1 MDDLDLFGDDERA
14 RARAGPDSGAR
25 GARGR
30 RRSEPAPSAPA
41 EPAYVA
47 PSADAPLAARMRPRS
62 LDDFVGQDHL
72 LAPGKALRELIEQD
86 AIGSIIFWGPPG
98 TGKTTLARI
107 IAERTSAAFVHFS
120 AVTEGVARV
129 REIIVQARER
139 RQADGRRTILF
150 CDEIHRFNKAQQD
163 AFLPHVEAGTIAL
176 IGATTE
182 NPSFEVI
189 GALLSRSRVFVLR
202 TLSRDDL
209 LILLRRA
216 LADTEHGLGAL
227 ELAAADD
234 ALDFIAVE
242 ADGDAR
248 RALNTLETA
257 ATLVGAR
264 GNITADVAREAM
276 QLRFARFDK
285 GGEEHFNILSAY
297 HKSLRGSD
305 PDAALYWMARMLEG
319 GQDPLI
325 IFRRAIAMAA
335 EDIGMADPAALRLAV
350 AAREAFRILGPPEGF
365 LPLAELTVYLATANK
380 SNRAYRAFHD
390 ALEAA
395 RRTPA
400 APVPLHLRNA
410 PTRLM
415 EELGYHAGYLYPHDA
430 DAAYVEQQYLPDE
443 LTHERF
449 YEPGP
454 MGFEKEI
461 GRRMQWWRQFATG
474 SEAETGERPE
484 AEAGSESETA
494 EHDTTKD
501 RTKRR
506 RRQ

>member
-1 MDDLDLFGDDERA
+1 MDDLDLFGNDERSRNRASGSESA
-14 RARAGPDSGAR
+14 R
-25 GARGR
+25 RGR
-30 RRSEPAPSAPA
+30 SRTRGETGTSAAPA
-41 EPAYVA
+41 YAEAT
-47 PSADAPLAARMRPRS
+47 ADAPLAARMRPRS
-62 LDDFVGQDHL
+62 LDEFVGQEHL
-72 LAPGKALRELIEQD
+72 LAPGRALRALIEQD
-86 AIGSIIFWGPPG
+86 AIGSVIFWGPPG

-107 IAERTSAAFVHFS
+107 IAERTRATFVHFS

-129 REIIVQARER
+129 REIIAQARER
-139 RQADGRRTILF
+139 QQSEGQRTILF
-150 CDEIHRFNKAQQD
+150 CDEIHRFNKGQQD
-163 AFLPHVEAGTIAL
+163 AFLPHVEAGTIVL

-189 GALLSRSRVFVLR
+189 GALLSRSRVFVLQP
-202 TLSRDDL
+202 LSPNDL
-209 LILLRRA
+209 QMLLRRA
-216 LADTEHGLGAL
+216 LADVDRGLGARSIMATDEAL
-227 ELAAADD
+227 E
-234 ALDFIAVE
+234 FIAVE

-257 ATLVGAR
+257 ATLLAEHGT
-264 GNITADVAREAM
+264 ITVDTAREAM

-305 PDAALYWMARMLEG
+305 PDAALYWMARMIEG

-365 LPLAELTVYLATANK
+365 LPLAELTIYLATAPK
-380 SNRAYRAFHD
+380 SNRSYRALHE

-410 PTRLM
+410 PTALM
-415 EELGYHAGYLYPHDA
+415 EQLGYHGGYRYPHDA
-430 DAAYVEQQYLPDE
+430 DEAFVPQQYLPDE
-443 LTHERF
+443 LAHERF
-449 YEPGP
+449 YHPGSF
-454 MGFEKEI
+454 GFEKEV
-461 GRRMQWWRQFATG
+461 GKRMEWWRTFANKP
-474 SEAETGERPE
+474 SEAEGE
-484 AEAGSESETA
+484 AEAEADRQSERSSET
-494 EHDTTKD
+494 
-501 RTKRR
+501 
-506 RRQ
+506 QP